1 MLGGSRRGV
10 KRSALRGARST
21 HTKDSCHHF
30 SHLDIRMAGLV
41 KDDDGLVVADQA
53 RKEYC
58 AMRSALGMIEG
69 RTHIPRDTMSVRT
82 RSTQQLIRCACLATA
97 LLVTITASAQSVHAA
112 GRGQTKFTHISTQ
125 YIAALGGPGATS
137 GSGAQLWG
145 LWPLD
150 PGPRGVK
157 LNRYQSLKNS
167 GGVAPARWKFD
178 ETDWWLEEHGL
189 IMEQPTVPL
198 PPGKYLVT
206 GARKVTA
213 VLTIHPPDSHGDRRW
228 ELDQGATLY
237 DVTHLACRSAR
248 YTPATVGTSCSPAN
262 AKQTAFP
269 VTPGGTMPPVEGCT
283 KQDYAVL
290 IVIGVGVED

>member
-1 MLGGSRRGV
+1 MMSML
-10 KRSALRGARST
+10 
-21 HTKDSCHHF
+21 
-30 SHLDIRMAGLV
+30 RMISV
-41 KDDDGLVVADQA
+41 H
-53 RKEYC
+53 
-58 AMRSALGMIEG
+58 I
-69 RTHIPRDTMSVRT
+69 HIPQSATLERT
-82 RSTQQLIRCACLATA
+82 RCTWRLIRRACLATV
-97 LLVTITASAQSVHAA
+97 LLVTIATVAQPVYAA
-112 GRGQTKFTHISTQ
+112 GGGQTKFKRISTQ
-125 YIAALGGPGATS
+125 YIATLGDPGSTS
-137 GSGAQLWG
+137 GSGAQSWG

-157 LNRYQSLKNS
+157 LNRYPSLKDA
-167 GGVAPARWKFD
+167 GGVAPARWRFD

-198 PPGKYLVT
+198 PPGKYVVT

-213 VLTIHPPDSHGDRRW
+213 VLTIHPPDSRGDRRW

-248 YTPATVGTSCSPAN
+248 YTPVALGSSCSPAN

-269 VTPGGTMPPVEGCT
+269 VAPGGAMPPVEGCT

-290 IVIGVGVED
+290 IVIGVGIED

>member
-1 MLGGSRRGV
+1 MMSFLGR
-10 KRSALRGARST
+10 
-21 HTKDSCHHF
+21 
-30 SHLDIRMAGLV
+30 I
-41 KDDDGLVVADQA
+41 
-53 RKEYC
+53 E
-58 AMRSALGMIEG
+58 MRAHEPQGTVSG
-69 RTHIPRDTMSVRT
+69 RT
-82 RSTQQLIRCACLATA
+82 RSKQHLIHHTCLATA
-97 LLVTITASAQSVHAA
+97 LLMTIAVLAQVVHAA
-112 GRGQTKFTHISTQ
+112 GGGQTKFKRIPTQ
-125 YIAALGGPGATS
+125 YIAALGDPGATS

-157 LNRYQSLKNS
+157 LNRYPSLKEA
-167 GGVAPARWKFD
+167 GGVAPAHWKFD

-189 IMEQPTVPL
+189 IMEQPTIPL

-213 VLTIHPPDSHGDRRW
+213 VLTIYPADSHGDRRW

-248 YTPATVGTSCSPAN
+248 YTPATVGGSCSPAN
-262 AKQTAFP
+262 AKQSAFP
-269 VTPGGTMPPVEGCT
+269 VAPGGTMPPVEGCT

-290 IVIGVGVED
+290 IVIGMGVED